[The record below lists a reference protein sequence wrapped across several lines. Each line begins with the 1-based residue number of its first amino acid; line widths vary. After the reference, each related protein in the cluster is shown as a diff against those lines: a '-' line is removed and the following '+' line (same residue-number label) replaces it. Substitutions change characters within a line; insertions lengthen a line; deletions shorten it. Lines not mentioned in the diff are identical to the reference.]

1 MEELA
6 TVIQSLDGNPRQ
18 EEVEDMLS
26 ELNADGNGSVDFADF
41 LNVMS
46 RKNKVIILTKYHR
59 IRVRVSL

>member
-46 RKNKVIILTKYHR
+46 RKTKVIILTKYHR